1 MIKKLWPQARPYA
14 PLDFGGHPLFGGGG
28 SV

>member
-1 MIKKLWPQARPYA
+1 MIKKLLATGQTVC